1 MGVIFQMNKYILVLF
16 LATTFIVATTYSSLA
31 PSFAQNQTGGEGG
44 GPITGLTNQ
53 AQDVFNGTNQT
64 GGPIAQ
70 LGEKVQETFK

>member
-1 MGVIFQMNKYILVLF
+1 MNTYILALF
-16 LATTFIVATTYSSLA
+16 LATAFIAATTYSSLA
-31 PSFAQNQTGGEGG
+31 PSFAQNQTDGEGG

-70 LGEKVQETFK
+70 LGESVQETFK